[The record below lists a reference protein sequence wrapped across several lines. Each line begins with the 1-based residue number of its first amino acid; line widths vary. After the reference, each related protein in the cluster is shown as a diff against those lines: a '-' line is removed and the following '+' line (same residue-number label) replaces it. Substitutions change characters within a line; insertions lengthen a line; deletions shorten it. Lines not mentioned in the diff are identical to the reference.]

1 MVRHKN
7 WWISCCKRVFV
18 KLVVRGIK
26 VKFKFL
32 GKVIL
37 KYTVFLRTQG
47 IMQWEL
53 SNFLQMQFDT
63 QHNWSG
69 FSNFP
74 ALVFHVS
81 DFGTCLGTQQI
92 VEYYNQ
98 TRQSKL
104 CGFWKGRWADN
115 VNKYDELYQDVLD
128 WTVLDCTGLYW
139 TVLDCTKLYWI
150 VLDWTGLYWT
160 VLNCTRLHWAW
171 KLAQVI

>member
-81 DFGTCLGTQQI
+81 DFGTCLGTQQL

-98 TRQSKL
+98 TRRRKL
-104 CGFWKGRWADN
+104 CGFWNGRGGYRFGDI
-115 VNKYDELYQDVLD
+115 DEDDTLCRAVLG
-128 WTVLDCTGLYW
+128 CSGLQ
-139 TVLDCTKLYWI
+139 LGCSGLCWI
-150 VLDWTGLYWT
+150 VLDCAGL
-160 VLNCTRLHWAW
+160 
-171 KLAQVI
+171 

>member
-128 WTVLDCTGLYW
+128 CTGLYWTVLDCTGLYW
-139 TVLDCTKLYWI
+139 TVLDCT
-150 VLDWTGLYWT
+150 GLY
-160 VLNCTRLHWAW
+160 
-171 KLAQVI
+171 